1 MWALGTEL
9 KKGVTLNKP
18 SVQHLSE
25 GRNAWKL
32 GVIGFFT
39 RLKGIAL
46 TAVLTLFT
54 MGVPWWIPDSYKLNG
69 QITIQ
74 HQDLIVGS
82 FIVLG
87 GFLTLSFYYLRK
99 RSIRSL
105 DTKYYLHQLSHDIR
119 DKQTDL
125 HEKLFGDKKYSLGKL
140 HKDLELLLNEV
151 SENIS
156 SHFKL
161 ITGDSTICVAIRLV
175 RYEKSDRQL
184 YYRTYARS
192 KGFNPQ
198 RKKNSQDIPANK
210 GIPRFLKEDNDGQGI
225 LIYNDLKAAKE
236 NGTYFFTKNDDKFP
250 DDVKTMMVAPLN
262 AWSGSKESMIGLLYI
277 TSRESDVFKPI
288 HVDSMA
294 FAADLTA
301 SAVANSFEIVKEKIK
316 NGGSRGDYAK
326 AI

>member
-1 MWALGTEL
+1 
-9 KKGVTLNKP
+9 LNKP

-25 GRNAWKL
+25 GRNAWRL
-32 GVIGFFT
+32 GAIGFFT

-46 TAVLTLFT
+46 TALLTLIT
-54 MGVPWWIPDSYKLNG
+54 MGAPWWIPENYKISG
-69 QITIQ
+69 QVTIKY
-74 HQDLIVGS
+74 QDLIIGS
-82 FIVLG
+82 LIVLS
-87 GFLTLSFYYLRK
+87 GFFTFSFYYLRK

-125 HEKLFGDKKYSLGKL
+125 HEKLFDDKKYSLGKL
-140 HKDLELLLNEV
+140 HKDLEILLSEV

-161 ITGDSTICVAIRLV
+161 ITGDSTVCVAIRLA
-175 RYEKSDRQL
+175 RYEKSDRQI

-210 GIPRFLKEDNDGQGI
+210 GIPRFLKEDNDGQGV
-225 LIYNDLKAAKE
+225 LIYNNLKAAKE
-236 NGTYFFTKNDDKFP
+236 NGTYFFTKNDEKFP

-262 AWSGSKESMIGLLYI
+262 AWSGRRESMIGLLYI
-277 TSRESDVFKPI
+277 TSRDAGVFKPI
-288 HVDSMA
+288 HVDAMA

-301 SAVANSFEIVKEKIK
+301 SAVANSFEIVKEKVR
-316 NGGSRGDYAK
+316 NGDSRSDYAK